1 LAECKKVTLM
11 EVQSEPSVSHSVRA
25 AGRPSSPQA
34 AGYDDANQHLLDRLA
49 FLDWQ
54 LRLLIDDGRSR
65 RKQDLLGFAAIS
77 EQEVEELLNPGA
89 PASAQSREQRDR
101 LARRYQQHMNRRVTQ
116 GLRRGLR
123 LPLVELQQ
131 CFALSNFEMDVVTA
145 CLAVELD
152 RRYERIYGYLHD
164 DMSRKQPSPGLL
176 LDLSGE
182 DPAERLALRAALH
195 PQAALLRY
203 RVVEMAEE
211 PSLPWLGRSL
221 RIDPRIVAFVLGDR
235 AVDPRILYCLA
246 PLPAGSDCLQ
256 VAGSQ
261 QVMLD
266 TLLKQ
271 AGPASNGEAHE
282 QVIVYLHGERNAG
295 AETLVQ
301 AAAQELGLTILAVD
315 AELLAAGH
323 DIEGS
328 LLLLFREALLSQA
341 RVFLMNVD
349 ALLDGPRGA
358 EHQRLVLRWIA
369 QLGGPVFISGE
380 QPWHWPLP
388 REPLQLR
395 PLQLR
400 AAGLAE
406 QFRAWRA
413 LTSESIT
420 AADLH
425 RLTSLHPLPLDA
437 IGSACRLARGLAAV
451 DGAAEAITVEH
462 LQRACRAQARIEVNS
477 LARRV
482 EPRHGWHDLV
492 LPAPQLDQLRTVC
505 SQARH
510 ASSVYGAWCFERT
523 MSLGMGLNVLF
534 SGPPGTGKTMAAEVI
549 ASDLKVDLLKIDLSQ
564 IVSKYIGETEK
575 NLRQLFAQAANANA
589 ILLFDEADA
598 LLGKRS
604 AVKDAHD
611 RYANTEVAY
620 LLQKM
625 EEYPGISILT
635 TNLRQ
640 NIDEAFTRRMRF
652 IIEFPFPEDED
663 RLRIWHAVW
672 PREVPLASDVDLP
685 RLAQLFRLSGGS
697 IRNVALAAAFLAAE
711 QGEPVAMRHL
721 MRATKREQ
729 QKMGRLVNEEEYLLH
744 A

>member
-1 LAECKKVTLM
+1 
-11 EVQSEPSVSHSVRA
+11 VSNQARA
-25 AGRPSSPQA
+25 ADPPAPQTTGP
-34 AGYDDANQHLLDRLA
+34 AGYDHSHQHLMDRLA
-49 FLDWQ
+49 HLDWQ
-54 LRLLIDDGRSR
+54 LRLLIDHGRSR
-65 RKQDLLGFAAIS
+65 RSNDVLGFAAIS
-77 EQEVEELLNPGA
+77 EQEVAQLLDPGE
-89 PASAQSREQRDR
+89 PASAGSREERDCI
-101 LARRYQQHMNRRVTQ
+101 ARRHQRRMNLRVAQ
-116 GLRRGLR
+116 SLRRGLR
-123 LPLVELQQ
+123 LPLVELQR

-164 DMSRKQPSPGLL
+164 DLSRKQPSPGLL

-182 DPAERLALRAALH
+182 ELAERLALRAALH
-195 PQAALLRY
+195 PQATLLHY
-203 RVVEMAEE
+203 RVIEMVEESPA
-211 PSLPWLGRSL
+211 LPWLGRSL
-221 RIDPRIVAFVLGDR
+221 RIDPRIVAFVLGDG
-235 AVDPRILYCLA
+235 AVDARITSCLA
-246 PLPAGSDCLQ
+246 PLPAASDCLQ
-256 VAGSQ
+256 LAGSQ
-261 QVMLD
+261 QATLD
-266 TLLKQ
+266 ALLRQ
-271 AGPASNGEAHE
+271 AEPAGSGEGRE
-282 QVIVYLHGERNAG
+282 QLIVYLHGERNGG
-295 AETLVQ
+295 ADTLVQ
-301 AAAQELGLTILAVD
+301 AAAQELGLTILAAD

-323 DIEGS
+323 DIERS
-328 LLLLFREALLSQA
+328 VFLLFREALLNQA
-341 RVFLMNVD
+341 SVFLTNVD

-358 EHQRLVLRWIA
+358 EHQRLLLRCIA
-369 QLGGPVFISGE
+369 HMSRLVFIAGE

-413 LTSESIT
+413 LTGERIS

-451 DGAAEAITVEH
+451 DGASAAVTIEH
-462 LQRACRAQARIEVNS
+462 LQQACRAQTRAEVNS

-482 EPRHGWHDLV
+482 EPQFGWHDLV
-492 LPAPQLDQLRTVC
+492 LPAPQLEQLHAVC
-505 SQARH
+505 SQANH

-523 MSLGMGLNVLF
+523 LSLGRGLNVLF

-575 NLRQLFAQAANANA
+575 NLRQLFAQAAIANA
-589 ILLFDEADA
+589 VLLFDEADA

-663 RLRIWHAVW
+663 RLRIWQTVW
-672 PREVPLASDVDLP
+672 PREVPLASDVDFR
-685 RLAQLFRLSGGS
+685 RLAQQFRLSGGS
-697 IRNVALAAAFLAAE
+697 IRNIALSAAFLAAE

-721 MRATKREQ
+721 MRATRSEQ
-729 QKMGRLVNEEEYLLH
+729 QKMGRLVNEEEYVH
-744 A
+744 CA

>member
-1 LAECKKVTLM
+1 M
-11 EVQSEPSVSHSVRA
+11 EVQSEPSVSDSARA
-25 AGRPSSPQA
+25 AGPPAPQT
-34 AGYDDANQHLLDRLA
+34 AGYDHANQHLMDRLA
-49 FLDWQ
+49 HLDWQ
-54 LRLLIDDGRSR
+54 LRLLIEDGRAR
-65 RKQDLLGFAAIS
+65 RSKDLLGFAAID
-77 EQEVEELLNPGA
+77 EQEVVQLLIPGE
-89 PASAQSREQRDR
+89 PASARSREERNR
-101 LARRYQQHMNRRVTQ
+101 IARRYHRHINRCVTRS
-116 GLRRGLR
+116 LRRGLR
-123 LPLVELQQ
+123 LPLIELQHR
-131 CFALSNFEMDVVTA
+131 FALSDFEMDVVTA

-164 DMSRKQPSPGLL
+164 DMARKQPSPGLL

-182 DPAERLALRAALH
+182 DLAERLALRAALH
-195 PQAALLRY
+195 PQAPLLHY
-203 RVVEMAEE
+203 RVVEMVEE
-211 PSLPWLGRSL
+211 SPALPWLGRSL
-221 RIDPRIVAFVLGDR
+221 RIDPRIVAFVLGNRVLDAR
-235 AVDPRILYCLA
+235 VSSCLA
-246 PLPAGSDCLQ
+246 ALPPGSDCLQ
-256 VAGSQ
+256 LAGSQ

-266 TLLKQ
+266 ALLRQ
-271 AGPASNGEAHE
+271 TAPASNEARGP
-282 QVIVYLHGERNAG
+282 VIVYLHGERNAG

-301 AAAQELGLTILAVD
+301 AAAQELGVTVLAAD
-315 AELLAAGH
+315 AELLAAGN
-323 DIEGS
+323 DIERS
-328 LLLLFREALLSQA
+328 VLLLFREAALSQA
-341 RVFLMNVD
+341 AVFLMNID
-349 ALLDGPRGA
+349 ALFDGPRGA
-358 EHQRLVLRWIA
+358 EHQRLLLDWAA
-369 QLGGPVFISGE
+369 QLSGLAFISGE

-395 PLQLR
+395 PLPLR

-413 LTSESIT
+413 LTAESIT

-437 IGSACRLARGLAAV
+437 IGSACRLARGLAA
-451 DGAAEAITVEH
+451 GESTAEAITPITLEH
-462 LQRACRAQARIEVNS
+462 LQQACRAQTRCEVNS
-477 LARRV
+477 LARRI

-492 LPAPQLDQLRTVC
+492 LPAPQLDQLHTVC

-523 MSLGMGLNVLF
+523 MSLGKGLNVLF

-549 ASDLKVDLLKIDLSQ
+549 ANELHVDLLKIDLSQ

-575 NLRQLFAQAANANA
+575 NLRQLFAQAASANA

-635 TNLRQ
+635 TNVRQ

-663 RLRIWHAVW
+663 RLRIWQAVW
-672 PREVPLASDVDLP
+672 PREVPLAPDVDLP

-697 IRNVALAAAFLAAE
+697 IRNIALSAAYLAAE
-711 QGEPVAMRHL
+711 CGEPVAMRHL
-721 MRATKREQ
+721 MRATRSEQ
-729 QKMGRLVNEEEYLLH
+729 QKMGRLVNDEEYLLH
-744 A
+744 D

>member
-1 LAECKKVTLM
+1 M
-11 EVQSEPSVSHSVRA
+11 EVQFEPAVSNSARA
-25 AGRPSSPQA
+25 AGPPAPQP
-34 AGYDDANQHLLDRLA
+34 AGYDHANQHLIDRLA
-49 FLDWQ
+49 HLDWQ

-65 RKQDLLGFAAIS
+65 RSQDVLGFASIS
-77 EQEVEELLNPGA
+77 EQEVVQLLNPA
-89 PASAQSREQRDR
+89 DPASAGSREPRDR
-101 LARRYQQHMNRRVTQ
+101 IARRHQRHMNRRVTQ
-116 GLRRGLR
+116 SLRRGLR
-123 LPLVELQQ
+123 LPLVELQHG
-131 CFALSNFEMDVVTA
+131 FALSNFEMDVVTA

-164 DMSRKQPSPGLL
+164 DMARKQPSPGLL

-182 DPAERLALRAALH
+182 DLAERLALRAALH
-195 PQAALLRY
+195 PLGALLDY
-203 RVVEMAEE
+203 RVVEMVEE
-211 PSLPWLGRSL
+211 SQALPWLGRSL
-221 RIDPRIVAFVLGDR
+221 CIDPRIVAFVLGDR
-235 AVDPRILYCLA
+235 AVDPRITPCLA

-256 VAGSQ
+256 AAGSQ
-261 QVMLD
+261 QATLD
-266 TLLKQ
+266 ALLRQ
-271 AGPASNGEAHE
+271 AAPATDSDARERA
-282 QVIVYLHGERNAG
+282 IVYLHGEREAG

-315 AELLAAGH
+315 AELLAPGN
-323 DIEGS
+323 DIERS
-328 LLLLFREALLSQA
+328 VLLLFREALLNQA
-341 RVFLMNVD
+341 TVFLMNVD
-349 ALLDGPRGA
+349 ALFDGPRGA
-358 EHQRLVLRWIA
+358 EHQRLLLRWIA
-369 QLGGPVFISGE
+369 QMSRLVFISGE

-406 QFRAWRA
+406 QFHAWRA
-413 LTSESIT
+413 LTSERIS

-437 IGSACRLARGLAAV
+437 IGRACRVARGLAAV
-451 DGAAEAITVEH
+451 DGTAEAITVEH
-462 LQRACRAQARIEVNS
+462 LQQACRAQARMEVNS

-482 EPRHGWHDLV
+482 EPQFGWDDLV
-492 LPAPQLDQLRTVC
+492 LPEPQLEQLHAVC
-505 SQARH
+505 SQAKH

-523 MSLGMGLNVLF
+523 LSLGRGLNVLF

-549 ASDLKVDLLKIDLSQ
+549 ANDLKVDLLKIDLSQ
-564 IVSKYIGETEK
+564 IVSKFIGETEK
-575 NLRQLFAQAANANA
+575 NLRQLFAQAASANA
-589 ILLFDEADA
+589 VLLFDEADA

-663 RLRIWHAVW
+663 RLRIWHTVW
-672 PREVPLASDVDLP
+672 PREVPLAADVDLP
-685 RLAQLFRLSGGS
+685 RLAQQFRLSGGS
-697 IRNVALAAAFLAAE
+697 IRNIALSAAFLAAE

-721 MRATKREQ
+721 MRATRREQ
-729 QKMGRLVNEEEYLLH
+729 QKMGRLVNEEEYVH
-744 A
+744 CG

>member
-1 LAECKKVTLM
+1 M
-11 EVQSEPSVSHSVRA
+11 EMQSEPSVSHSARA
-25 AGRPSSPQA
+25 ADPPAPQP
-34 AGYDDANQHLLDRLA
+34 AGYDHAHQHLMDRLA
-49 FLDWQ
+49 HLDWQ
-54 LRLLIDDGRSR
+54 LRLLIDDSRSR
-65 RKQDLLGFAAIS
+65 RSKDVLGFATIS
-77 EQEVEELLNPGA
+77 EQEVVQLLNPGE
-89 PASAQSREQRDR
+89 PASAGSREERDR
-101 LARRYQQHMNRRVTQ
+101 IARRHQQHMNLRVTQ
-116 GLRRGLR
+116 SLRRGLR
-123 LPLVELQQ
+123 LPLVELQH
-131 CFALSNFEMDVVTA
+131 CFALSSFDMDVVTA

-164 DMSRKQPSPGLL
+164 DMGRKQPSPGLL

-182 DPAERLALRAALH
+182 DLAERLALRAALH
-195 PQAALLRY
+195 PLAALLHY
-203 RVVEMAEE
+203 RVVEMVEE
-211 PSLPWLGRSL
+211 SPALPWLGRSL

-235 AVDPRILYCLA
+235 AVDARIIPCLA
-246 PLPAGSDCLQ
+246 PLPAGSECLQ
-256 VAGSQ
+256 LAGSQ
-261 QVMLD
+261 QVTLD
-266 TLLKQ
+266 ALLRQ
-271 AGPASNGEAHE
+271 ATPASNSEAPE

-301 AAAQELGLTILAVD
+301 AAAQELDLTILAVD
-315 AELLAAGH
+315 AELLAAGN
-323 DIEGS
+323 DIERRVF
-328 LLLLFREALLSQA
+328 LLFREALLSQA
-341 RVFLMNVD
+341 SVFLMNVD

-358 EHQRLVLRWIA
+358 DHQRLLLRWIA
-369 QLGGPVFISGE
+369 QLSRLVFICGE

-451 DGAAEAITVEH
+451 DSTSEAITVEH
-462 LQRACRAQARIEVNS
+462 LRQACRAQARIEVNS

-482 EPRHGWHDLV
+482 EPRVGWHDLV
-492 LPAPQLDQLRTVC
+492 LPAPQLDQLRAVC

-523 MSLGMGLNVLF
+523 VSLGKGLNVLF

-549 ASDLKVDLLKIDLSQ
+549 ANDLKVDLLKIDLSQ

-575 NLRQLFAQAANANA
+575 NLRQLFAQAASANA

-604 AVKDAHD
+604 EVRNAHD

-663 RLRIWHAVW
+663 RLRIWHTVW

-697 IRNVALAAAFLAAE
+697 IRNIALSAAFLAAE

-721 MRATKREQ
+721 MPATKREQ
-729 QKMGRLVNEEEYLLH
+729 QKMGRLVNEEEYLRCG
-744 A
+744 

>member
-1 LAECKKVTLM
+1 
-11 EVQSEPSVSHSVRA
+11 
-25 AGRPSSPQA
+25 
-34 AGYDDANQHLLDRLA
+34 
-49 FLDWQ
+49 
-54 LRLLIDDGRSR
+54 
-65 RKQDLLGFAAIS
+65 
-77 EQEVEELLNPGA
+77 
-89 PASAQSREQRDR
+89 
-101 LARRYQQHMNRRVTQ
+101 
-116 GLRRGLR
+116 
-123 LPLVELQQ
+123 
-131 CFALSNFEMDVVTA
+131 
-145 CLAVELD
+145 
-152 RRYERIYGYLHD
+152 
-164 DMSRKQPSPGLL
+164 
-176 LDLSGE
+176 
-182 DPAERLALRAALH
+182 
-195 PQAALLRY
+195 
-203 RVVEMAEE
+203 
-211 PSLPWLGRSL
+211 
-221 RIDPRIVAFVLGDR
+221 
-235 AVDPRILYCLA
+235 
-246 PLPAGSDCLQ
+246 
-256 VAGSQ
+256 
-261 QVMLD
+261 
-266 TLLKQ
+266 
-271 AGPASNGEAHE
+271 
-282 QVIVYLHGERNAG
+282 
-295 AETLVQ
+295 
-301 AAAQELGLTILAVD
+301 
-315 AELLAAGH
+315 
-323 DIEGS
+323 
-328 LLLLFREALLSQA
+328 
-341 RVFLMNVD
+341 VFLMNVD

-358 EHQRLVLRWIA
+358 ERQRLLLRWIA
-369 QLGGPVFISGE
+369 QLSRLVFISGE

-395 PLQLR
+395 PLRLR
-400 AAGLAE
+400 TAGLAE

-451 DGAAEAITVEH
+451 EGGAGAMTVEH
-462 LQRACRAQARIEVNS
+462 LQQACRAQARIEVNS

-482 EPRHGWHDLV
+482 EPRLGWHDLV
-492 LPAPQLDQLRTVC
+492 LPAPQLEQLRAVC

-510 ASSVYGAWCFERT
+510 ASPVYGAWCFERA
-523 MSLGMGLNVLF
+523 MSLGRGLNVLF

-549 ASDLKVDLLKIDLSQ
+549 ANDLNVDLLRIDLSQ

-575 NLRQLFAQAANANA
+575 NLRQLFAQAASANA

-625 EEYPGISILT
+625 EEYAGISILS

>member
-1 LAECKKVTLM
+1 M
-11 EVQSEPSVSHSVRA
+11 EVQSEPSVSDSA
-25 AGRPSSPQA
+25 WEAGPPAPQT
-34 AGYDDANQHLLDRLA
+34 AGYDHPHQHLMDRLA
-49 FLDWQ
+49 HLDWQ
-54 LRLLIDDGRSR
+54 LRLLIDNGRSR
-65 RKQDLLGFAAIS
+65 RSKDLLGFATIS
-77 EQEVEELLNPGA
+77 EQEVVQLLDPGE
-89 PASAQSREQRDR
+89 PADAGSREARDR
-101 LARRYQQHMNRRVTQ
+101 IARRHHKQMNRRVTYS
-116 GLRRGLR
+116 LRRGLR
-123 LPLVELQQ
+123 LPLIELQH

-182 DPAERLALRAALH
+182 DLAERLTLRAVLH
-195 PQAALLRY
+195 PQAPLLHY

-211 PSLPWLGRSL
+211 NPALPWLGRSL
-221 RIDPRIVAFVLGDR
+221 RIDPRIVAFALGDR
-235 AVDPRILYCLA
+235 AVDTRITSCLA
-246 PLPAGSDCLQ
+246 SMPAGSDCLQ
-256 VAGSQ
+256 LAGSQ

-266 TLLKQ
+266 ALLQQ
-271 AGPASNGEAHE
+271 AAPATDREARE
-282 QVIVYLHGERNAG
+282 QVIVYLHGERTAG

-301 AAAQELGLTILAVD
+301 AAAQELGVTILAVD
-315 AELLAAGH
+315 AELLAAAN

-328 LLLLFREALLSQA
+328 MLLLFREALLSQA
-341 RVFLMNVD
+341 SVFLMNAN
-349 ALLDGPRGA
+349 ALLDGPRGN
-358 EHQRLVLRWIA
+358 EHQRLLLRRVA
-369 QLGGPVFISGE
+369 ELSRLVFISGE

-400 AAGLAE
+400 APGLAD

-413 LTSESIT
+413 LTSDSIT

-425 RLTSLHPLPLDA
+425 RLASLHPLPLDA
-437 IGSACRLARGLAAV
+437 IGNACRLARGLAAV
-451 DGAAEAITVEH
+451 DSTAAAITVEH
-462 LQRACRAQARIEVNS
+462 LQQACRAQTRIEVNS

-482 EPRHGWHDLV
+482 EPRHGWDDLV

-549 ASDLKVDLLKIDLSQ
+549 ANDLKVDLLKIDLSQ

-575 NLRQLFAQAANANA
+575 NLRQLFTQAASANA

-635 TNLRQ
+635 TNVRQ

-663 RLRIWHAVW
+663 RLRIWQTVW
-672 PREVPLASDVDLP
+672 PREVPLAADVDLP

-697 IRNVALAAAFLAAE
+697 IRNIALSAAFLAAE
-711 QGEPVAMRHL
+711 HGEPVAMRHVL
-721 MRATKREQ
+721 RATKSEQ

-744 A
+744 G